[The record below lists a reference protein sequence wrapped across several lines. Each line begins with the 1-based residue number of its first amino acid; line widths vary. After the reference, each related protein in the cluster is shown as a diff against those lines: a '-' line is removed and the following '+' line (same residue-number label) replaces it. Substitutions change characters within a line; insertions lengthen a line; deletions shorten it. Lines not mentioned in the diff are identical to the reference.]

1 MSGGTG
7 GTGRD
12 NLRKVPMGGERD
24 TSFRGGVPSQPPVSI
39 GAEVKNLA
47 RQVGR
52 LSPSWRDPERYFEE
66 RDELERAL
74 HRVARHLE
82 VHGG

>member
-12 NLRKVPMGGERD
+12 KLRNVPTGGVRD
-24 TSFRGGVPSQPPVSI
+24 TPFRGGVPSPPPVSI
-39 GAEVKNLA
+39 GAEVKSLA

-52 LSPSWRDPERYFEE
+52 LSPSWREPERYFEE

-82 VHGG
+82 VYGG